1 MDPGYR
7 EKLEQATLAP
17 DSAFPHFLFEPLCN
31 DFGDNY
37 FTMELEDFG
46 SNAAKV
52 DPRFTQKNIK
62 RMRGSTKRVDT
73 FLEWIS
79 LWDDYM
85 EYLTETYGSP
95 DIAAQMAEAGTIKDP
110 MPTIDHRPL
119 LRKGKDRRML
129 KRGIIPSYMASGIDP
144 LRCYDKVYSII
155 DEMEEDEKG
164 FHEEPDI
171 DYAFKQGAKGSFS
184 HDIMAKNT
192 TKYKR
197 MKRLETLNKGTGITA
212 GFDFVDHYYTNTSRG
227 LYDTQFSPDDK
238 GDSLTAMMRKD
249 EDRRYWH
256 EGKILSEAQRGP
268 KYSFSDGVIR
278 ENAKQELMELYKYMY
293 EHAGIDVLG
302 TMAGRV
308 SKKSYKAIRRGMEMA
323 GVSFGL
329 TEKERK
335 KLKKKQRKLEDM
347 GVSRDKADAK
357 LRDVLL
363 NNKIFM
369 NSGTRRF
376 EDMRRVGYDDD
387 DD

>member
-1 MDPGYR
+1 MDPSYR

-17 DSAFPHFLFEPLCN
+17 DSAFPQFVFEPLCN

-37 FTMELEDFG
+37 FTMDLEDFG
-46 SNAAKV
+46 SNAALV
-52 DPRFTQKNIK
+52 DPRFTRRNIQ

-95 DIAAQMAEAGTIKDP
+95 DIAAQMAEAGAIKDP

-119 LRKGKDRRML
+119 LRKGKDRKLL
-129 KRGIIPSYMASGIDP
+129 KRGIIPSYMASGIKVTD
-144 LRCYDKVYSII
+144 CYDKVYELVENM
-155 DEMEEDEKG
+155 DEEERG
-164 FHEEPDI
+164 FRDEPDI
-171 DYAFKQGAKGSFS
+171 DWAFKKGSKGAFS
-184 HDIMAKNT
+184 QEILHRNT
-192 TKYKR
+192 TRYKR
-197 MKRLETLNKGTGITA
+197 MKRLELLNKGSGIGIDS
-212 GFDFVDHYYTNTSRG
+212 GFDFVDHYYMDTSRG
-227 LYDTQFSPDDK
+227 YYDTQFSPDDK

-249 EDRRYWH
+249 EDRKYWH
-256 EGKILSEAQRGP
+256 EGKRLSEATRSP
-268 KYSFSDGVIR
+268 KYNFDGGIIR
-278 ENAKQELMELYKYMY
+278 DNAKKELMELYKYMY

-302 TMAGRV
+302 TMADRV
-308 SKKSYKAIRRGMEMA
+308 SKKRYKAVRRGMESV
-323 GVSFGL
+323 GVNFGL
-329 TEKERK
+329 TEKEKK
-335 KLKKKQRKLEDM
+335 KLKKKQKKIAAM

-363 NNKIFM
+363 SNKIFM

-376 EDMRRVGYDDD
+376 EDMMRIDDD